1 MGWVCLWTCVSHPG
15 ELQKYLVTLLL
26 EASNAFSGM
35 GKSQWDT
42 GYGKIWNVTMCVILE
57 SATND
62 DEWHFLGAMRYFST
76 FGAHQNHTRNL
87 KNAVVPKGES
97 VGVWPYVVLKIL
109 LLMLCPRK
117 FEDLCLEVGQ
127 NKHKKK
133 QGQKSEDALTHKT
146 QAEKDE
152 AWKEGKKQQSES
164 SGRKSHTGV

>member
-1 MGWVCLWTCVSHPG
+1 M
-15 ELQKYLVTLLL
+15 Q
-26 EASNAFSGM
+26 
-35 GKSQWDT
+35 
-42 GYGKIWNVTMCVILE
+42 
-57 SATND
+57 
-62 DEWHFLGAMRYFST
+62 YFST

-87 KNAVVPKGES
+87 KNRVVPKGES
-97 VGVWPYVVLKIL
+97 VGVWPYLVLKIL

-152 AWKEGKKQQSES
+152 P
-164 SGRKSHTGV
+164 